1 MKDLDLFIFIVIQEL
16 NLVFKGDFM
25 SKLYFRY
32 GAMNCGKTT
41 NLLQVA
47 HNYEEKGLKIIVIKS
62 SIDKKGDNKIVSRL
76 GVSRSVNI
84 LIDPSGKIKPFIDVD
99 NVNCILVDE
108 AQFLTEIQVNELWM
122 IAKIYNIPV
131 ICYGLRTTFRG
142 KLFEGSKRLMELADV
157 LEEMVTICSCGHKA
171 KFNVRKINGK
181 IVTDGEDV
189 AIDGFSNVT
198 YESMCGK
205 CYIEKVLKIDSL

>member
-1 MKDLDLFIFIVIQEL
+1 
-16 NLVFKGDFM
+16 M

-84 LIDPSGKIKPFIDVD
+84 LIDPSGKIKPYIDVD
-99 NVNCILVDE
+99 DVNCILVDE